1 MPDKLILL
9 MHESWNDLDRAI
21 SGLAPKEATRRHDGG
36 SSIAW
41 TVGHVTNLVDSWINA
56 RLQGLP
62 SHPVISD
69 PMIRTGGGG
78 DAHNWPAIL
87 AGMSEVREASKRF
100 LDSKPEPDLDRTI
113 PYDGAIDYLH
123 PIGLSLRYALMR
135 VAAHHFVH
143 AGEIVTIRYLM
154 GHPAEDFKD
163 WGQALV

>member
-78 DAHNWPAIL
+78 DPHNSPAIL
-87 AGMSEVREASKRF
+87 AGTSEVREASKRF
-100 LDSKPEPDLDRTI
+100 LDSKPEPDLDRTS

-123 PIGLSLRYALMR
+123 PTGLSLRHAFTP
-135 VAAHHFVH
+135 VAAHDFL
-143 AGEIVTIRYLM
+143 ALGARVTSR
-154 GHPAEDFKD
+154 
-163 WGQALV
+163 

>member
-1 MPDKLILL
+1 
-9 MHESWNDLDRAI
+9 
-21 SGLAPKEATRRHDGG
+21 
-36 SSIAW
+36 
-41 TVGHVTNLVDSWINA
+41 
-56 RLQGLP
+56 
-62 SHPVISD
+62 
-69 PMIRTGGGG
+69 
-78 DAHNWPAIL
+78 
-87 AGMSEVREASKRF
+87 MSEVREASKRF

-143 AGEIVTIRYLM
+143 VGEIVTIRYLM

>member
-1 MPDKLILL
+1 PGHKRAGSEGSDAPPRRWQQHRLDGRPRYEPGGL
-9 MHESWNDLDRAI
+9 MDQRQM
-21 SGLAPKEATRRHDGG
+21 
-36 SSIAW
+36 
-41 TVGHVTNLVDSWINA
+41 
-56 RLQGLP
+56 QGLP

-143 AGEIVTIRYLM
+143 VGEIVTIRY
-154 GHPAEDFKD
+154 
-163 WGQALV
+163 